1 MTLRKKDPSGL
12 LSQSFFFFL
21 HACMHAKLVQFS
33 PALCDPMDCNP
44 PGSSVHGILQARIL
58 EWVAMPSFRRSSW
71 LRYRTRF
78 SSVSCLGK
86 QFLYYLCH
94 LGSLTFFLHYILW
107 ICTARLF
114 DSSIYLFIYQFLK
127 VSCVGKV
134 EESKV
139 VLSGKIL
146 HSKII
151 LNIYIGAWLTTSV
164 SGFRFIWNH

>member
-12 LSQSFFFFL
+12 LSQFFFFFF
-21 HACMHAKLVQFS
+21 CMHAKLVQFS

-44 PGSSVHGILQARIL
+44 PGSTVHGNLQARIL
-58 EWVAMPSFRRSSW
+58 EWVALPSFRRSSW

-94 LGSLTFFLHYILW
+94 LGSLTFFLHYILC

-134 EESKV
+134 GRVKSCFTRENFTLKDYF
-139 VLSGKIL
+139 K
-146 HSKII
+146 H
-151 LNIYIGAWLTTSV
+151 IYRGLAHYICVWL
-164 SGFRFIWNH
+164 